1 MIRCRGIA
9 LLISLL
15 FLFSVAPIH
24 RAGECAYGSVHAW
37 FRTTEGDWENATAHP
52 MLKRGESF
60 DIKITVSTKTD
71 LRVVYL
77 KLHEFGTPVYEV
89 LTGPSTM
96 EQLLDHWEPIQSD
109 QSWTYVWKMRVGAN
123 TSWVNGN
130 SPLEVYVQFTKNDED
145 DSSVTF
151 DVMNAFIIDELWEH
165 YSPEASDN
173 NFSLQQKEPPRLSS
187 LSIIGVII
195 VLSVVVVFLR
205 RRRQRDNFF

>member
-9 LLISLL
+9 VLISLL
-15 FLFSVAPIH
+15 FLFSAAPIH

-37 FRTTEGDWENATAHP
+37 FRTTEGDWEDATAHP

-60 DIKITVSTKTD
+60 DIKITVITKTD

-96 EQLLDHWEPIQSD
+96 EQLLDHWGLTQSD
-109 QSWTYVWKMRVGAN
+109 QSWTYVWKMRVGVN

-130 SPLEVYVQFTKNDED
+130 SPLEVYVQFTKNDQD
-145 DSSVTF
+145 DLSVTF
-151 DVMNAFIIDELWEH
+151 DVMNAFIIDELWEQ
-165 YSPEASDN
+165 YSPEASN
-173 NFSLQQKEPPRLSS
+173 KNVSLQQKDHPRLTS
-187 LSIIGVII
+187 LSIFGVII
-195 VLSVVVVFLR
+195 VLALVAVFLR
-205 RRRQRDNFF
+205 RRRQRNNFF